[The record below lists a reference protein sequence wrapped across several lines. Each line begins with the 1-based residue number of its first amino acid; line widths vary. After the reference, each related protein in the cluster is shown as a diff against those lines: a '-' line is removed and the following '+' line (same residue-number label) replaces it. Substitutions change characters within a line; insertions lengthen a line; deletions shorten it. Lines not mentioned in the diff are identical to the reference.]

1 MSSRIIPFCNSYFL
15 CIFAMQFC
23 SPQNEYAIVS
33 YVQFITTK
41 SMKFIDV
48 KVRSYFQ
55 TNSQGLVEY
64 VVEFRRIFL

>member
-1 MSSRIIPFCNSYFL
+1 
-15 CIFAMQFC
+15 
-23 SPQNEYAIVS
+23 
-33 YVQFITTK
+33 
-41 SMKFIDV
+41 MKFIDV